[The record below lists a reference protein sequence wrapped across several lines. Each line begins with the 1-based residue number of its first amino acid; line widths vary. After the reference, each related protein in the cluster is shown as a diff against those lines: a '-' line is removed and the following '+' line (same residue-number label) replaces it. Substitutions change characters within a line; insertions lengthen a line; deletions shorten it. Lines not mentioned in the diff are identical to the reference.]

1 MGKDIRRFL
10 WGLLGIVL
18 LFFSIQNIDAV
29 LSGVRA
35 LLDLI
40 MPLLY
45 GCIIAFVLNLIVRR
59 LERYLRFGPFRHQ
72 TVRRVTSIFLSLLI
86 LVGAL
91 AGIVAGVVP
100 EIRDSAALLMEKL
113 PGILRELTDFCVGTL
128 GLPEKWFTETLD
140 LDVAGFFEKLIQNDT
155 VLNVLKSGGS
165 FVGGALSGLF
175 DLLVG
180 LCFSFYIL
188 MQKEKLSRD
197 LKRLAKAYLKP
208 RSCERLLHVVQSM
221 NEIYGSFISGQCMD
235 AIILGAMITVALAIF
250 RINYS
255 ILIGIVVAVT
265 ALVPVVG
272 AFIGGAIGV
281 FLLLM
286 VSPKD
291 AILFLVLFLVL
302 QQVDNRLIY
311 PHVVGSAVGLPA
323 IWIFAAI
330 VVGGNFGG
338 IFGMILAIPLF
349 ALFYTLLAQDL
360 RKREAQTE
368 KPPADADDHP

>member
-29 LSGVRA
+29 LSGIRA

-45 GCIIAFVLNLIVRR
+45 GCIIAFILNLIVRR
-59 LERYLRFGPFRHQ
+59 LERFLQFGLFRNH
-72 TVRRVTSIFLSLLI
+72 TFRRVVSIFLSLLI

-91 AGIVAGVVP
+91 AGIIAGVVP
-100 EIRDSAALLMEKL
+100 EIRDSASLLMEKL
-113 PGILRELTDFCVGTL
+113 PGFLREVTDFCVGTL
-128 GLPEKWFTETLD
+128 GLPEKWFTKALD
-140 LDVAGFFEKLIQNDT
+140 LDIAGFFGALFQNDT
-155 VLNVLKSGGS
+155 VMNVLKSGGS

-197 LKRLAKAYLKP
+197 LDRLAKAYLKP
-208 RSCERLLHVVQSM
+208 KSYDRLRRVMQSM

-311 PHVVGSAVGLPA
+311 PHVVGNAVGLPA

-360 RKREAQTE
+360 RKREAQAE
-368 KPPADADDHP
+368 KPPADADE

>member
-197 LKRLAKAYLKP
+197 LNRLAKAYLKP
-208 RSCERLLHVVQSM
+208 RSYERLVHVVQSM